1 MYLEVKNDHSMHEA
15 FINYVKDRVPNV
27 EIRKYNTTTYVD
39 TNGVRL
45 INFLSCLRHDLV
57 MNDKDNKGDLIS
69 FPIDLFGT
77 IYEM

>member
-1 MYLEVKNDHSMHEA
+1 MYIEVKNDHPEYEA
-15 FINYVKDRVPNV
+15 FISYVKDRVPDA
-27 EIRKYNTTTYVD
+27 EIRKYEFATYVNTKD
-39 TNGVRL
+39 VRL

-57 MNDKDNKGDLIS
+57 MNDKDDKGDLIS